1 MASASSNSSHATKG
15 SRTPKIPAW
24 QQVLEQG
31 QDAFDAGNFTQ
42 AAKLFGSARALA
54 HATAPE
60 GVNEAKCLGWL
71 GKAYK
76 QMGNNSEAEISLKHS
91 LKIRQ
96 AKLGEDSAETGQV
109 LQNLSWLLFSSD
121 KKDEAIAVCRR
132 AIKNI
137 RHNSGPRSAT
147 ESEFLLQLAILLE
160 DDDSRK
166 QETDHLFHDALSI
179 QEEKYGK
186 NSNQLITGL
195 NAYSSYLVSEK
206 RFAEADA
213 LLQRALK
220 ISRQKGENSL
230 EVADE
235 LIELAYCAQQQDDH
249 TKAIKALEKAL
260 DIRALHKSND
270 TAEILEDLGKNYTD
284 QDKNLE
290 AEPFLRNALTH
301 YRNQKGVSPRT
312 LINAIEELALNL
324 HELQKYSEAESLLR
338 ESLELTE
345 KHYPPNHIEIGIA
358 LHNLSRCLRAEG
370 KYAEAEEL
378 LNRSL
383 AIKRAQTKLDET
395 DYAASLRNMAR
406 LKALQN
412 KFREAIPFYEQC
424 IEIYSKTNEKY
435 NVFLNK
441 VTLANVYLALDEYR
455 SAEKLLLS
463 LAHEDLNTYSKT
475 NPFMRLGEELV
486 SQKDSSMTVMNNDF
500 SKMFSEQQS
509 QAEAMESAQTLVKFS
524 MHFQSLGGDGSIV
537 ATKCFPLLVPYF
549 EGKAGNHTVG
559 KGIFNTPALAQSL
572 IGLTCVLASHNRT
585 DSATKALRWAG
596 AVIKSLPVQKDRVK
610 IRLQVAYCWQLF
622 SDYAAAQRLID
633 EAMAECADDKSLQF
647 DVLNSRAHLLFQL
660 AEFTSAKTCSETALS
675 VGQALF
681 GEDSPRLSDCYQTL
695 SECSLALG
703 DPSQALEY
711 ATKAAQQSTQDS
723 EKHAQGLLLVGESLL
738 ALNQVDKAADQFLDV
753 IKIYREKLGN
763 ADLKPGAIASS
774 CLGQC
779 FLRSNLPDKYRQA
792 QVRFASALRVEERDS
807 SNTDVLSKARNLNG
821 LALVSY
827 MVSKESSKNTV
838 TSFEQSF
845 GESKLADRYALD
857 AAACIDKYI
866 YSAFPNLSF
875 AQQCAF
881 INNINKQES
890 SLLTVCSN
898 PTSIKEAYGYLMKW
912 KGLLLE
918 SLRQR
923 ELITRSSNDNPHLK
937 IVLSELYK
945 ARRRLEALSYNRNR
959 NESDIPTEALLN
971 EAATKKEKL
980 ERELLAL
987 TANAITDPM
996 SNLTAAKFCDLLQ
1009 PDEVF
1014 IDIVRFRPFGQNEDR
1029 YAAVVCQK
1037 SESGKVDYID
1047 LGGAKQIAATIQEWR
1062 TATTNGAAAAAPSNK
1077 RDLKFDNDPTSS
1089 PVSRQNYSAQ
1099 TEKLVSILAPIIEQI
1114 GKDSDKRKYW
1124 ICPEGDF
1131 SRVPWNSLSLI
1142 GNFEKMPSQIC
1153 EIDSARE
1160 LVLLRQN
1167 KNTKFA
1173 NLENDPANSTSNSKQ
1188 TSLLLA
1194 GLSDFDKSDLPALPG
1209 ALEEVQA
1216 LQEIAQKYDMSVK
1229 ACTQESATKEDVTNE
1244 LVKATVAHIATHGF
1258 VRTESSKVTNSNEN
1272 FVLADLTTRGGAP
1285 LTGVSRD
1292 PLLDCGIFLAYP
1304 HTKDADKADAVLTAE
1319 EIAALDLSKCQLV
1332 TLSACQTGLG
1342 RGLDGQGVIG
1352 LRSAII
1358 SAGARCML
1366 MSLWSI
1372 DDESSREL
1380 MKKFYS
1386 HLWSNKSVSKTE
1398 ALRMAQKE
1406 IQAIPEWSEPR
1417 YWAGWVLAGD
1427 GFN

>member
-60 GVNEAKCLGWL
+60 SVNEAKCLGWL
-71 GKAYK
+71 GKAYR

-121 KKDEAIAVCRR
+121 KKDEAISICRR

-195 NAYSSYLVSEK
+195 NAYSSYLVTEK

-220 ISRQKGENSL
+220 ISRQKGENSP

-284 QDKNLE
+284 QEKNLE

-338 ESLELTE
+338 ETLELTE
-345 KHYPPNHIEIGIA
+345 KHYPSNHIEIGIA

-383 AIKRAQTKLDET
+383 AIKRAQPKLDES
-395 DYAASLRNMAR
+395 DYGASLRNMAR

-412 KFREAIPFYEQC
+412 KFREAILFYEQC
-424 IEIYSKTNEKY
+424 IEIFGKTNQKY
-435 NVFLNK
+435 IVALNK
-441 VTLANVYLALDEYR
+441 INLANAYLSLDEYET
-455 SAEKLLLS
+455 AEKLLLS
-463 LAHEDLNTYSKT
+463 LTKENINTYSKT
-475 NPFMRLGEELV
+475 NPFMRLAGEEQLL
-486 SQKDSSMTVMNNDF
+486 QTDSTTAVMSNFD
-500 SKMFSEQQS
+500 KLLSEQQS
-509 QAEAMESAQTLVKFS
+509 KSQELERAQTLVK
-524 MHFQSLGGDGSIV
+524 MATRFQTLGGDGSIV
-537 ATKCFPLLVPYF
+537 ATKCLPLLAPHF
-549 EGKAGNHTVG
+549 EGQISTSTVG
-559 KGIFNTPALAQSL
+559 QGNFNTLSLEKSL
-572 IGLTCVLASHNRT
+572 IGLTCVMASCNKT

-610 IRLQVAYCWQLF
+610 AKLQVAYCWQLF
-622 SDYAAAQRLID
+622 SEYAAAQQLID
-633 EAMAECADDKSLQF
+633 EAMTESADDKSLQF
-647 DVLNSRAHLLFQL
+647 DVLNSRAQLLLQL
-660 AEFTSAKTCSETALS
+660 AEFTSAKTCSESALTI
-675 VGQALF
+675 GQTLF
-681 GEDSPRLSDCYQTL
+681 GENSPRLFDCYQTL

-703 DPSQALEY
+703 NPSHALEY
-711 ATKAAQQSTQDS
+711 ASKAAQQSAQDS
-723 EKHAQGLLLVGESLL
+723 ERHAQALLLVGESLL
-738 ALNQVDKAADQFLDV
+738 ALNQFDKAADQFMDV
-753 IKIYREKLGN
+753 IDIYREKLGD
-763 ADLKPGAIASS
+763 ADLKPGALASS

-779 FLRSNLPDKYRQA
+779 LLRSSLPDKYKQA
-792 QVRFASALRVEERDS
+792 QVRFASALRVEEKDS
-807 SNTDVLSKARNLNG
+807 SNTDILSKARNLNG

-827 MVSKESSKNTV
+827 MVSIQSSKNAV
-838 TSFEQSF
+838 TSFEQNF
-845 GESKLADRYALD
+845 GESRLADRYALD

-881 INNINKQES
+881 INNIKKQES

-898 PTSIKEAYGYLMKW
+898 PTSIKEAYGYMMKW

-923 ELITRSSNDNPHLK
+923 ELITRSSNDNPQIK
-937 IVLSELYK
+937 TVVSELDK
-945 ARRRLEALSYNRNR
+945 ARRRLVALSYNRN
-959 NESDIPTEALLN
+959 ESDIHMEALLN
-971 EAATKKEKL
+971 EATSKKEKL
-980 ERELLAL
+980 ERELVAL
-987 TANAITDPM
+987 SANAITDPM
-996 SNLTAAKFCDLLQ
+996 SNMTAAKFCSLLQ

-1167 KNTKFA
+1167 VNTKIA
-1173 NLENDPANSTSNSKQ
+1173 NLENDQANSTSNSKQ

-1194 GLSDFDKSDLPALPG
+1194 GLSDFDKSDLPSLPG

-1258 VRTESSKVTNSNEN
+1258 VRTESSKGTNSNEN

-1304 HTKDADKADAVLTAE
+1304 HTKDADKADAILTAE

>member
-1 MASASSNSSHATKG
+1 M
-15 SRTPKIPAW
+15 
-24 QQVLEQG
+24 LEQG
-31 QDAFDAGNFTQ
+31 QNAFDAGNFTQ

-54 HATAPE
+54 QASVPE
-60 GVNEAKCLGWL
+60 GVEEAKCLGWL
-71 GKAYK
+71 GKAYG

-96 AKLGEDSAETGQV
+96 AKLGEDSVETGQV
-109 LQNLSWLLFSSD
+109 LQNLSWLLFSTG

-137 RHNSGPRSAT
+137 RHNSGPRSST

-160 DDDSRK
+160 DDETRK
-166 QETDHLFHDALSI
+166 KETEQLFHDALSI

-195 NAYSSYLVSEK
+195 NAYSSYLVSAK
-206 RFAEADA
+206 RFADADA

-220 ISRQKGENSL
+220 ISRQKGESSP
-230 EVADE
+230 EFADE
-235 LIELAYCAQQQDDH
+235 LIELAYCAQQQGDH
-249 TKAIKALEKAL
+249 TKAIHALEKAL
-260 DIRALHKSND
+260 DIRTLHKSND
-270 TAEILEDLGKNYTD
+270 TAEILEDLGKNYTE
-284 QDKNLE
+284 QGKNLE
-290 AEPFLRNALTH
+290 AEPFLRNALAH

-378 LNRSL
+378 LNRAL
-383 AIKRAQTKLDET
+383 AIKRAQTKLDEI

-424 IEIYSKTNEKY
+424 IEIYSKTNPKY
-435 NVFLNK
+435 NSKNK
-441 VTLANVYLALDEYR
+441 TNLANVYLSLNEYKT
-455 SAEKLLLS
+455 AEQLLIG

-486 SQKDSSMTVMNNDF
+486 SQKDSTMTVMNNNF
-500 SKMFSEQQS
+500 SKMFGEQQS
-509 QAEAMESAQTLVKFS
+509 QAEAMESAQTLVKLA
-524 MHFQSLGGDGSIV
+524 MHLQNLGGDGSIV
-537 ATKCFPLLVPYF
+537 ATKCFPLLAPYF
-549 EGKAGNHTVG
+549 ESKKGNDTRGKSDV
-559 KGIFNTPALAQSL
+559 NTPSLAESL
-572 IGLTCVLASHNRT
+572 VGLTCVFASNNRT

-596 AVIKSLPVQKDRVK
+596 AVIKSLPAQKDRVK
-610 IRLQVAYCWQLF
+610 IKLQVAYCWQLF
-622 SDYAAAQRLID
+622 SEYAAAQQLID

-675 VGQALF
+675 IGKTLF
-681 GEDSPRLSDCYQTL
+681 GENSPRLCDCYQTL

-703 DPSQALEY
+703 DPSQSLEY
-711 ATKAAQQSTQDS
+711 ATKAAQQSAQDS
-723 EKHAQGLLLVGESLL
+723 ERHAQGLLLVGESLL
-738 ALNQVDKAADQFLDV
+738 ALNQFDEAADQFIDV
-753 IKIYREKLGN
+753 IDIYREKVGD
-763 ADLKPGAIASS
+763 ADLKPAAIACSW
-774 CLGQC
+774 LGQC
-779 FLRSNLPDKYRQA
+779 LLRSSVPDKYKQA
-792 QVRFASALRVEERDS
+792 QVKFASALRVEEIDS
-807 SNTDVLSKARNLNG
+807 SNTDVLAKARNLNG

-827 MVSKESSKNTV
+827 MVSKESTKNAV
-838 TSFEQSF
+838 TSFEQNFS
-845 GESKLADRYALD
+845 ESKLADRYALD

-881 INNINKQES
+881 INNINNQEN

-898 PTSIKEAYGYLMKW
+898 PTSIKAAYGYMMKW

-923 ELITRSSNDNPHLK
+923 ELITRGSNDNPHIK

-945 ARRRLEALSYNRNR
+945 ARRRLEALAYNKSRD
-959 NESDIPTEALLN
+959 ESDMTTEALLN

-996 SNLTAAKFCDLLQ
+996 SNMTAAKFCHLLQ

-1062 TATTNGAAAAAPSNK
+1062 TATTSGAAAAAPSNK

-1114 GKDSDKRKYW
+1114 GKDSDKSKYW

-1167 KNTKFA
+1167 KNTQIA
-1173 NLENDPANSTSNSKQ
+1173 DLENAPSNSRSNLKQ

-1209 ALEEVQA
+1209 ALQEVQA

-1229 ACTQESATKEDVTNE
+1229 ACTQESATKEDVKNE
-1244 LVKATVAHIATHGF
+1244 LEKATVAHIATHGF

-1285 LTGVSRD
+1285 LAGVSRD

-1304 HTKDADKADAVLTAE
+1304 HTKNADKADAILTAE

-1386 HLWSNKSVSKTE
+1386 HMWSDKSVSKTE
-1398 ALRMAQKE
+1398 ALRLAQKE